1 MPCDTRHRQHY
12 EKERTFNSQRYTIA
26 GAILPKLLYLV
37 LLSYDLLQLIQKTAF
52 KSTVNRIQS
61 LNMIIQLFLKITQTG
76 ARLKINFKFSSK
88 PWKDTR
94 LAFLLT
100 FKHPRHH
107 AIFILVLLF
116 IEEKKPNEI
125 IKSNQIKKT
134 LLPKHDYC
142 THSVTDIYGI
152 L

>member
-1 MPCDTRHRQHY
+1 MPNY
-12 EKERTFNSQRYTIA
+12 
-26 GAILPKLLYLV
+26 G
-37 LLSYDLLQLIQKTAF
+37 
-52 KSTVNRIQS
+52 
-61 LNMIIQLFLKITQTG
+61 
-76 ARLKINFKFSSK
+76 SK

-107 AIFILVLLF
+107 AIFILVVLF
-116 IEEKKPNEI
+116 IEEKNPNEI

-142 THSVTDIYGI
+142 NI
-152 L
+152 LLRTFTVFYEEKKWNKAQIL

>member
-1 MPCDTRHRQHY
+1 MNTEFKHDHIVV
-12 EKERTFNSQRYTIA
+12 SQNYPNRRY
-26 GAILPKLLYLV
+26 
-37 LLSYDLLQLIQKTAF
+37 
-52 KSTVNRIQS
+52 
-61 LNMIIQLFLKITQTG
+61 
-76 ARLKINFKFSSK
+76 RLKINVKFSSK

-116 IEEKKPNEI
+116 IEEKNPNEI